1 MDQALGL
8 PATALVADLGG
19 TNARFAIAE
28 LATLGISQVMQFPC
42 TSHRGPDAAIRSYL
56 DQVGARPTHAC
67 IAVAAPVMGE
77 EIVFTNSPWSFTT
90 STLCRDLGF
99 EKILVLNDFQA
110 FALALPDLAP
120 HELCQIGG
128 LAPQERGTKVAIGL
142 GTGTGVAALVW
153 TPSGWIAVPSE
164 GGHIAFAC
172 HTAEDFALADRL
184 RADRTHLSVERVLS
198 GSGVPDLYRA
208 VAASHGSSPETLVP
222 DEVLTRALAS
232 TDPIAV
238 ETLDLFIRW
247 FGSFAAD
254 AALMFGARG
263 GVYLGGGIAPRIL
276 KLVRSGPFREAFE
289 AKGRMR
295 DYLASIPIY
304 AVLAEYATLRG
315 AAIEAAL
322 TFSPAISDLP

>member
-8 PATALVADLGG
+8 PTTALVADLGG

-28 LATLGISQVMQFPC
+28 LATLALSRVMQFPC

-67 IAVAAPVMGE
+67 LAVAAPVTGD

-120 HELCQIGG
+120 QELCQIGG

-142 GTGTGVAALVW
+142 STGTGVRPW
-153 TPSGWIAVPSE
+153 FGFFRMDRDPSE

-172 HTAEDFALADRL
+172 QTAEDFALTERL
-184 RADRTHLSVERVLS
+184 RADRIHLSVERVLS
-198 GSGVPDLYRA
+198 GSALPDLYRA
-208 VAASHGSSPETLVP
+208 VAASHRSSPEMLVP
-222 DEVLTRALAS
+222 DEVLTRALAG
-232 TDPIAV
+232 TDAIAV
-238 ETLDLFIRW
+238 ETLGLFIRW

-263 GVYLGGGIAPRIL
+263 GVYLGGGIAPEFLSSFGPVRFARHSRQKGGCETIL
-276 KLVRSGPFREAFE
+276 PDF
-289 AKGRMR
+289 
-295 DYLASIPIY
+295 D
-304 AVLAEYATLRG
+304 LRR
-315 AAIEAAL
+315 AC
-322 TFSPAISDLP
+322 